1 MIFNLLKADI
11 FELAINQSLAVEGW
25 GWVANFSVSGG
36 HSKNINLMLKVLGA
50 YFLLSINVCHFL
62 RFEDFIS
69 VGGVAH
75 FNPLV

>member
-36 HSKNINLMLKVLGA
+36 HSKNINLM
-50 YFLLSINVCHFL
+50 
-62 RFEDFIS
+62 
-69 VGGVAH
+69 
-75 FNPLV
+75 